1 MIIFYVALCSDVSR
15 ICKSLLYRKEKPGKS
30 EISRDNI
37 SLEKLLPNLNKTEK
51 YDPIENGPKNVAGLK
66 Q

>member
-1 MIIFYVALCSDVSR
+1 MIIYVALCFDVSR
-15 ICKSLLYRKEKPGKS
+15 ICRSLLHRKEKPRKS

-51 YDPIENGPKNVAGLK
+51 YDPIEHGPKNVAELK

>member
-1 MIIFYVALCSDVSR
+1 M
-15 ICKSLLYRKEKPGKS
+15 EKRNPKNQ
-30 EISRDNI
+30 NI

>member
-15 ICKSLLYRKEKPGKS
+15 IFRSLLHGKEKPGES

-37 SLEKLLPNLNKTEK
+37 SLEK
-51 YDPIENGPKNVAGLK
+51 YYPIENSPKNVAGLK

>member
-15 ICKSLLYRKEKPGKS
+15 IFRSLLHGKEKPGES

-51 YDPIENGPKNVAGLK
+51 YDSIENSPKNVAGLK